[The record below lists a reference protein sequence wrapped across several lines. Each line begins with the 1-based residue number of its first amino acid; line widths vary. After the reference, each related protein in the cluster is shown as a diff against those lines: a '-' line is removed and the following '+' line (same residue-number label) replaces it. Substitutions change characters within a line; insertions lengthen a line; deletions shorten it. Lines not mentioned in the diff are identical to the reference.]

1 MRYIEIEVLIRTT
14 GVKELCKVEY
24 GIKCSKLWREPSYR
38 SAATKEKWRDATFDL
53 LIGLDS
59 ATLHFFVGY
68 KGEAVAY
75 TEAKYKE
82 EF

>member
-1 MRYIEIEVLIRTT
+1 MLNRTT

-24 GIKCSKLWREPSYR
+24 GIKCSKLWREQSYR
-38 SAATKEKWRDATFDL
+38 SAVTKEKWRDANFDF

-59 ATLHFFVGY
+59 ATLHFIVEY
-68 KGEAVAY
+68 KGEPVAY

-82 EF
+82 QF